1 MYARTPFLVQVNEAG
16 QTGSKVELF
25 ISLTSTFPATPT
37 YTLEKNNPSSTN
49 NVTRYNVSPFVR
61 EFISNTYQNIRTLPS
76 TATLTPSG
84 ASAYIQIKRYKN
96 VSGTYT
102 LLDTRTYRSFDG
114 YRAYTEGD
122 TLVTLPFAP
131 WNNEAITFNASFPL
145 FQYPSGMTFYY
156 PQTSSA
162 SVPSGLLSPGYF
174 TVFIGI
180 GSYVKYT
187 SLANPS
193 NFETTNI
200 DAVNQRYCDIP
211 YIWQSATTPSLN
223 YYAGGNRVE
232 FYSPTNVLLY
242 SFTFKPLAECRYT
255 PVPIDFINKLGGWQR
270 VFFFKASTDK
280 ITTTSE
286 DYNFLTTVPTSDQWV
301 VSDGQTR
308 QMNRNARRKITVNS
322 GSVDENFKF
331 IIEQLMLSE
340 RIMVNNLPVKILTN
354 DADLFKIVNKKDLNY
369 TLDFEYAYDEVATVY

>member
-25 ISLTSTFPATPT
+25 ISLTSTFPATAT

-49 NVTRYNVSPFVR
+49 NVTRYNVTPFVR
-61 EFISNTYQNIRTLPS
+61 EFISNTYQNIRTLTSP
-76 TATLTPSG
+76 ATLTPSG

-122 TLVTLPFAP
+122 LSGTLPFAP
-131 WNNEAITFNASFPL
+131 WNNEALTFNGAFPL
-145 FQYPSGMTFYY
+145 FQYPTGMTFYY
-156 PQTSSA
+156 PQTSAA

-174 TVFIGI
+174 TVFLAL
-180 GSYVKYT
+180 SAYVKYT
-187 SLANPS
+187 SLANVALTQ
-193 NFETTNI
+193 TTNI
-200 DAVNQRYCDIP
+200 DAVNQRYVDIP
-211 YIWQSATTPSLN
+211 YIWQSPSFPNTN
-223 YYAGGNRVE
+223 YYAGGNLVE
-232 FYSPTNVLLY
+232 FYTSTNVLLY
-242 SFTFKPLAECRYT
+242 SFIFNPLAECRYT
-255 PVPIDFINKLGGWQR
+255 PVTIDFINKLGAWQR
-270 VFFFKASTDK
+270 VFFFKASTNK

-286 DYNFLTTVPTSDQWV
+286 DYNFLTAVPTVNQWT

-340 RIMVNNLPVKILTN
+340 RIMVNNLPAKILTN

-369 TLDFEYAYDEVATVY
+369 TLDFEFAYDEVATVY

>member
-1 MYARTPFLVQVNEAG
+1 MYARTPFLVQVSEAG

-49 NVTRYNVSPFVR
+49 NVTRYNVTPFVR
-61 EFISNTYQNIRTLPS
+61 EFINNTYQNIRTLPS
-76 TATLTPSG
+76 PATLTPSG

-114 YRAYTEGD
+114 YRAYTDSGG
-122 TLVTLPFAP
+122 LAILP
-131 WNNEAITFNASFPL
+131 WNNEVLTFNSAFPL
-145 FQYPSGMTFYY
+145 LSYPSGMTFYY

-174 TVFIGI
+174 TAFIGI
-180 GSYVKYT
+180 SAYVKYV
-187 SLANPS
+187 SLANTA
-193 NFETTNI
+193 NTQTTNI
-200 DAVNQRYCDIP
+200 DAVNQRYCDLP
-211 YIWQSATTPSLN
+211 CVWQSPSFPNTN
-223 YYAGGNRVE
+223 YYAGGNIVE
-232 FYSPTNVLLY
+232 FYSPTNVLLQ

-255 PVPIDFINKLGGWQR
+255 PVTIDFINKLGGWQR
-270 VFFFKASTDK
+270 VFFFKASIDK

-286 DYNFLTTVPTSDQWV
+286 DYNFLTAVPTVNQWT

-340 RIMVNNLPVKILTN
+340 RIMVNNLPAKILTN

-369 TLDFEYAYDEVATVY
+369 TLDFEFAYDEVATVY

>member
-1 MYARTPFLVQVNEAG
+1 MV
-16 QTGSKVELF
+16 
-25 ISLTSTFPATPT
+25 
-37 YTLEKNNPSSTN
+37 
-49 NVTRYNVSPFVR
+49 
-61 EFISNTYQNIRTLPS
+61 
-76 TATLTPSG
+76 
-84 ASAYIQIKRYKN
+84 
-96 VSGTYT
+96 
-102 LLDTRTYRSFDG
+102 
-114 YRAYTEGD
+114 
-122 TLVTLPFAP
+122 
-131 WNNEAITFNASFPL
+131 
-145 FQYPSGMTFYY
+145 FYY
-156 PQTSSA
+156 PKTSDTT
-162 SVPSGLLSPGYF
+162 VPSGLLSPGYF
-174 TVFIGI
+174 TVFLGI
-180 GSYVKYT
+180 SAYVKYV
-187 SLANPS
+187 SLANPT

-211 YIWQSATTPSLN
+211 YIWQSATTPSSN

-232 FYSPTNVLLY
+232 FYSPTNVLLQ

-255 PVPIDFINKLGGWQR
+255 PVTIDFINKLGGWQR
-270 VFFFKASTDK
+270 VFFFKASIDK

-286 DYNFLTTVPTSDQWV
+286 DYNFLTAVPTVNQWT

-340 RIMVNNLPVKILTN
+340 RIMVNNLPAKILTN

>member
-37 YTLEKNNPSSTN
+37 YTLEKNNPSATN
-49 NVTRYNVSPFVR
+49 NVTRYNVTPFVR

-76 TATLTPSG
+76 PATLTPSG

-114 YRAYTEGD
+114 YRAYTDSGG
-122 TLVTLPFAP
+122 LAVLP
-131 WNNEAITFNASFPL
+131 WNNEVFTFPFALPL
-145 FQYPSGMTFYY
+145 LQYPTGMIFYY

-174 TVFIGI
+174 TAFIGI
-180 GSYVKYT
+180 SAYVKYI
-187 SLANPS
+187 SLANPALTQ
-193 NFETTNI
+193 TTNI
-200 DAVNQRYCDIP
+200 DAVNQRYCDLP
-211 YIWQSATTPSLN
+211 CVWQSPSFPNTN
-223 YYAGGNRVE
+223 YYFGGNIVE
-232 FYSPTNVLLY
+232 FYTTSDVLIQ
-242 SFTFKPLAECRYT
+242 SFTFKPLRECRYT
-255 PVPIDFINKLGGWQR
+255 PVTIDFINKLGGWQR

-286 DYNFLTTVPTSDQWV
+286 DYNFLTAVPVVNQWT

-340 RIMVNNLPVKILTN
+340 RIMVNNLPAKILTN

-369 TLDFEYAYDEVATVY
+369 TLDFEFAYDEVATVY

>member
-25 ISLTSTFPATPT
+25 ISLTSTFPATAT
-37 YTLEKNNPSSTN
+37 YTLEKNNPSATN
-49 NVTRYNVSPFVR
+49 NVTRYNVTPFVR
-61 EFISNTYQNIRTLPS
+61 EFISNTYQNIRTLTSP
-76 TATLTPSG
+76 ATLTPSG
-84 ASAYIQIKRYKN
+84 ASAYVQIKRYKN

-102 LLDTRTYRSFDG
+102 LIDTRTYRSFDG
-114 YRAYTEGD
+114 YRAYTDSGG
-122 TLVTLPFAP
+122 LAVLP
-131 WNNEAITFNASFPL
+131 WNNEVTTYNSAFPL
-145 FQYPSGMTFYY
+145 FSYPTGMVFYY

-174 TVFIGI
+174 TAFIGI
-180 GSYVKYT
+180 SAYVKYI
-187 SLANPS
+187 SLANTALTQ
-193 NFETTNI
+193 TTNI
-200 DAVNQRYCDIP
+200 DAVNQRYCDLP
-211 YIWQSATTPSLN
+211 CVWQSPSFPNTN
-223 YYAGGNRVE
+223 YYAGGNIVE
-232 FYSPTNVLLY
+232 FYSPSDVLLQ

-255 PVPIDFINKLGGWQR
+255 PVTIDFINKLGGWQR
-270 VFFFKASTDK
+270 VFFFKASIDK

-286 DYNFLTTVPTSDQWV
+286 DYNFLTAVPTVNQWTI
-301 VSDGQTR
+301 SDGQTR

-340 RIMVNNLPVKILTN
+340 RIMVNNLPAKILTN

-369 TLDFEYAYDEVATVY
+369 TLDFEFAYDEVATVY

>member
-1 MYARTPFLVQVNEAG
+1 MYARTPFLIQVSEAG

-37 YTLEKNNPSSTN
+37 YILEKNNPSSTN
-49 NVTRYNVSPFVR
+49 NVTRYNVTPFVR

-102 LLDTRTYRSFDG
+102 LLSTISYRAFDG
-114 YRAYTEGD
+114 YRAYTDSGQIA
-122 TLVTLPFAP
+122 TLPTVTP
-131 WNNEAITFNASFPL
+131 VVFPL
-145 FQYPSGMTFYY
+145 FQYPTGMVFYY
-156 PQTSSA
+156 PKTSDTT
-162 SVPSGLLSPGYF
+162 VPSGLLSPGYF
-174 TVFIGI
+174 TVYLGI
-180 GSYVKYT
+180 SAYVKYI
-187 SLANPS
+187 SLANPA
-193 NFETTNI
+193 NVQTTNV
-200 DAVNQRYCDIP
+200 DAVNSRYVDIP
-211 YIWQSATTPSLN
+211 YIWQSATTPSSN

-232 FYSPTNVLLY
+232 FYDSFNVLIY

-255 PVPIDFINKLGGWQR
+255 PVTIDFINKLGGWQR
-270 VFFFKASTDK
+270 VFFFKASIDK

-286 DYNFLTTVPTSDQWV
+286 DYNFLTAVPVVNQWT

>member
-1 MYARTPFLVQVNEAG
+1 MYARTPFLIQVSEAG

-37 YTLEKNNPSSTN
+37 YILEKNNPSSTN

-61 EFISNTYQNIRTLPS
+61 EFISNTYQNIRTLTSP
-76 TATLTPSG
+76 ATLTPSG

-114 YRAYTEGD
+114 YRAYTDSGG
-122 TLVTLPFAP
+122 LAVFP
-131 WNNEAITFNASFPL
+131 WNNEVFTFPFALPL
-145 FQYPSGMTFYY
+145 LQYPTGMIFYY

-162 SVPSGLLSPGYF
+162 NVPSGLLSPGYF
-174 TVFIGI
+174 TAFIGI
-180 GSYVKYT
+180 SAYVKYI
-187 SLANPS
+187 SLANPALTQ
-193 NFETTNI
+193 TTNI
-200 DAVNQRYCDIP
+200 DAVNQRYCDLP
-211 YIWQSATTPSLN
+211 CVWQSPSFPNTN
-223 YYAGGNRVE
+223 YYFGGNIVE
-232 FYSPTNVLLY
+232 FYSPSDVLIQ
-242 SFTFKPLAECRYT
+242 SFTFKPLRECRYT
-255 PVPIDFINKLGGWQR
+255 PVTIDFINKLGGWQR
-270 VFFFKASTDK
+270 VFFFKASIDK

-286 DYNFLTTVPTSDQWV
+286 DYNFLTAVPVVNQWT

-340 RIMVNNLPVKILTN
+340 RIMVNNLPAKILTN

-369 TLDFEYAYDEVATVY
+369 TLDFEFAYDEVTTVY

>member
-1 MYARTPFLVQVNEAG
+1 MYARTPFLVQVSEAG

-49 NVTRYNVSPFVR
+49 NLTRYNVSPFVR
-61 EFISNTYQNIRTLPS
+61 EFISNTYQDIRTLPS
-76 TATLTPSG
+76 PATLTPSG

-114 YRAYTEGD
+114 YRAYVD
-122 TLVTLPFAP
+122 VTSLAFLP
-131 WNNEAITFNASFPL
+131 WNNEVFTFPVALPL
-145 FQYPSGMTFYY
+145 LQYPTGMIFYY

-174 TVFIGI
+174 TAFIGI
-180 GSYVKYT
+180 SAYVKYI
-187 SLANPS
+187 SLANPALTQ
-193 NFETTNI
+193 TTNI
-200 DAVNQRYCDIP
+200 DAVNQRYCDLP
-211 YIWQSATTPSLN
+211 CVWQSPSFPNTN
-223 YYAGGNRVE
+223 YYFGGNIVE
-232 FYSPTNVLLY
+232 FYSPSDVLLQ

-255 PVPIDFINKLGGWQR
+255 PVTIDFINKLGGWQR

-286 DYNFLTTVPTSDQWV
+286 DYNFLTAVPTVNQWT

-340 RIMVNNLPVKILTN
+340 RIMVNNLPAKILTN

>member
-1 MYARTPFLVQVNEAG
+1 MYARTPFLVQVNETG

-25 ISLTSTFPATPT
+25 ISLTSTFPSAPT

-49 NVTRYNVSPFVR
+49 NVTRYNVTPFVR

-76 TATLTPSG
+76 PATLTPSG

-114 YRAYTEGD
+114 YRAYTDSGG
-122 TLVTLPFAP
+122 LAVLP
-131 WNNEAITFNASFPL
+131 WNNEVSTYNSAFPL

-156 PQTSSA
+156 PKTSDTT
-162 SVPSGLLSPGYF
+162 VPSGLLSPGYF
-174 TVFIGI
+174 TAFLGV
-180 GSYVKYT
+180 SAYVKYV
-187 SLANPS
+187 SLANPT

-211 YIWQSATTPSLN
+211 YIWQSATTPSSN
-223 YYAGGNRVE
+223 YYTAGNRVE
-232 FYSPTNVLLY
+232 FYSPSDVLLQ

-255 PVPIDFINKLGGWQR
+255 PVTIDFINKLGGWQR
-270 VFFFKASTDK
+270 VFFFKASIDK

-286 DYNFLTTVPTSDQWV
+286 DYNFLTAVPVVNQWTI
-301 VSDGQTR
+301 SDGQTR

-340 RIMVNNLPVKILTN
+340 RIMVNNLPAKILTN

>member
-49 NVTRYNVSPFVR
+49 NVTRYNVTPFVR

-102 LLDTRTYRSFDG
+102 LLSTISYRAFDG
-114 YRAYTEGD
+114 YRAYTDSGQIA
-122 TLVTLPFAP
+122 TLPTVTP
-131 WNNEAITFNASFPL
+131 VVFPL
-145 FQYPSGMTFYY
+145 FQYPTGMTFYY
-156 PQTSSA
+156 PKTSDTT
-162 SVPSGLLSPGYF
+162 VPSGLLSPGYF
-174 TVFIGI
+174 TVYLGI
-180 GSYVKYT
+180 SAYVKYI
-187 SLANPS
+187 SLANPA
-193 NFETTNI
+193 NVQTTNV
-200 DAVNQRYCDIP
+200 DAVNSRYVDIP
-211 YIWQSATTPSLN
+211 YIWQSATTPSSN
-223 YYAGGNRVE
+223 YYTGGNKVE
-232 FYSPTNVLLY
+232 FYDSFNVLIY

-255 PVPIDFINKLGGWQR
+255 PVTIDFINKLGGWQR

-286 DYNFLTTVPTSDQWV
+286 DYNFLTAVPVVNQWT

-340 RIMVNNLPVKILTN
+340 RIMVNNLPAKILTN

>member
-1 MYARTPFLVQVNEAG
+1 MYARTPFLVQVSEAG

-37 YTLEKNNPSSTN
+37 YTLEKNNPSATN

-61 EFISNTYQNIRTLPS
+61 EFISNTYQDIRTLPS
-76 TATLTPSG
+76 PATLTPSG

-114 YRAYTEGD
+114 YRAYVD
-122 TLVTLPFAP
+122 VTSLAFLP
-131 WNNEAITFNASFPL
+131 WNNETFTFPFAL
-145 FQYPSGMTFYY
+145 PLLEYPTGMVFYY

-162 SVPSGLLSPGYF
+162 SVPSGLLSTGYF
-174 TVFIGI
+174 TAFIGI
-180 GSYVKYT
+180 SAYVKYI
-187 SLANPS
+187 SLANS
-193 NFETTNI
+193 ALTQTTNI
-200 DAVNQRYCDIP
+200 DAVNQRYCDLP
-211 YIWQSATTPSLN
+211 CVWQSPSFPNTN
-223 YYAGGNRVE
+223 YYFGGNIVE
-232 FYSPTNVLLY
+232 FYTSSDVLLQ

-255 PVPIDFINKLGGWQR
+255 PVTIDFINKSGGWQR
-270 VFFFKASTDK
+270 VFFFKASTNK

-286 DYNFLTTVPTSDQWV
+286 DYNFLTAVPTVNQWT

>member
-25 ISLTSTFPATPT
+25 ISLTSTFPATAT
-37 YTLEKNNPSSTN
+37 YTLEKNNPSATN
-49 NVTRYNVSPFVR
+49 NVTRYNVTPFVR
-61 EFISNTYQNIRTLPS
+61 EFISNTYQNIRTLPVP
-76 TATLTPSG
+76 ATLTPSG
-84 ASAYIQIKRYKN
+84 ASAYVQVKRYKN
-96 VSGTYT
+96 VSGTFT

-114 YRAYTEGD
+114 YRAYTD
-122 TLVTLPFAP
+122 SAVLSILP
-131 WNNEAITFNASFPL
+131 WNNEVTTFNSAFPL
-145 FQYPSGMTFYY
+145 FSYPSGMTFYY
-156 PQTSSA
+156 PQTSAA
-162 SVPSGLLSPGYF
+162 SVPSGLLSPGYI
-174 TVFIGI
+174 TAYIGI
-180 GSYVKYT
+180 SAYVKYT
-187 SLANPS
+187 SLANTAQTQ
-193 NFETTNI
+193 TTNI

-211 YIWQSATTPSLN
+211 VIWQSPSFPNTN
-223 YYAGGNRVE
+223 YYFGGNLLE
-232 FYSPTNVLLY
+232 FYSPTNVLLQ
-242 SFTFKPLAECRYT
+242 SFIIKPLGECRYT
-255 PVPIDFINKLGGWQR
+255 PVTIDFINKLGGWQR

-286 DYNFLTTVPTSDQWV
+286 DYNFLTAVPTVNQWT

-340 RIMVNNLPVKILTN
+340 RIMVNNLPAKILTN

-369 TLDFEYAYDEVATVY
+369 TLDFEFAYDEVATVY

>member
-1 MYARTPFLVQVNEAG
+1 MYARTPFLVQVSESG

-25 ISLTSTFPATPT
+25 ISLTSTFPATAT
-37 YTLEKNNPSSTN
+37 YTLEKNNPSATN
-49 NVTRYNVSPFVR
+49 NVTRYNVTPFVR

-84 ASAYIQIKRYKN
+84 ASAYVQVKRYKN

-102 LLDTRTYRSFDG
+102 LLNTISYRAFDG
-114 YRAYTEGD
+114 YRAYTDSGQIA
-122 TLVTLPFAP
+122 TLPTVTP
-131 WNNEAITFNASFPL
+131 VVFPL
-145 FQYPSGMTFYY
+145 FQYPTGMTFYY
-156 PQTSSA
+156 PATSDTT
-162 SVPSGLLSPGYF
+162 VPSGLLSPGYF
-174 TVFIGI
+174 TVYLGI
-180 GSYVKYT
+180 SAYVKYI
-187 SLANPS
+187 SLANPA
-193 NFETTNI
+193 NVQTTNV
-200 DAVNQRYCDIP
+200 DTVNSRYVDIP
-211 YIWQSATTPSLN
+211 YIWQSATTPSSN

-232 FYSPTNVLLY
+232 FYDSFNVLIY

-255 PVPIDFINKLGGWQR
+255 PVTIDFINKSGGWQR
-270 VFFFKASTDK
+270 VFFFKASTNK

-286 DYNFLTTVPTSDQWV
+286 DYNFLTAVPTVNQWN

-340 RIMVNNLPVKILTN
+340 RIMVNNLPAKILTN

-369 TLDFEYAYDEVATVY
+369 TLDFEFAYDEVATVY

>member
-49 NVTRYNVSPFVR
+49 NVTRYNVTPFVR
-61 EFISNTYQNIRTLPS
+61 EFISNTYQDIRTLPS
-76 TATLTPSG
+76 PATLTPSG
-84 ASAYIQIKRYKN
+84 ASAYVQIKRYKN

-102 LLDTRTYRSFDG
+102 LIDTRTYRSFDG
-114 YRAYTEGD
+114 YRAYVDSGY
-122 TLVTLPFAP
+122 LGILP
-131 WNNEAITFNASFPL
+131 WNNETTTYPFALAL
-145 FQYPSGMTFYY
+145 FLYPSGMTFYY
-156 PQTSSA
+156 PQTSEA

-180 GSYVKYT
+180 SAYVKYT
-187 SLANPS
+187 SLANPT

-200 DAVNQRYCDIP
+200 DTVNQRYCDIP

-223 YYAGGNRVE
+223 YYAGGNRVD
-232 FYSPTNVLLY
+232 FFTATNVLVQSY
-242 SFTFKPLAECRYT
+242 IFKPLAECRYM
-255 PVPIDFINKLGGWQR
+255 PVTIDFINKLGGWQR

-286 DYNFLTTVPTSDQWV
+286 DYNFLTAVPIVNQWT

-322 GSVDENFKF
+322 GSVDENFKL

-369 TLDFEYAYDEVATVY
+369 TLDFEYAYDEVSTVY

>member
-49 NVTRYNVSPFVR
+49 NVTRYNVTPFVR

-102 LLDTRTYRSFDG
+102 LLSTISYRAFDG
-114 YRAYTEGD
+114 YRAYTDSGQIA
-122 TLVTLPFAP
+122 TLPTVTP
-131 WNNEAITFNASFPL
+131 VVFPL
-145 FQYPSGMTFYY
+145 FQYPTGMTFYY
-156 PQTSSA
+156 PATSDTT
-162 SVPSGLLSPGYF
+162 VPSGLLSPGYF
-174 TVFIGI
+174 TVYLGI
-180 GSYVKYT
+180 SAYVKYI
-187 SLANPS
+187 SLANPA
-193 NFETTNI
+193 NVQTTNV
-200 DAVNQRYCDIP
+200 DTVNSRYVDIP
-211 YIWQSATTPSLN
+211 YIWQSATTPSSN

-232 FYSPTNVLLY
+232 FYDSFNVLIY

-255 PVPIDFINKLGGWQR
+255 PVTIDFINKSGGWQR
-270 VFFFKASTDK
+270 VFFFKASIDK

-286 DYNFLTTVPTSDQWV
+286 DYNFLTAVPVVNQWT

-340 RIMVNNLPVKILTN
+340 RIMVNNLPAKILTN

>member
-49 NVTRYNVSPFVR
+49 NVTRYNVTPFVR

-76 TATLTPSG
+76 PATLTPSG
-84 ASAYIQIKRYKN
+84 ASAYVRIKRYKN

-114 YRAYTEGD
+114 YRSYVD
-122 TLVTLPFAP
+122 VTSLAFLP
-131 WNNEAITFNASFPL
+131 WNNEVFTFPSALPL
-145 FQYPSGMTFYY
+145 LEYPTGMVFYY

-174 TVFIGI
+174 TAFIGI
-180 GSYVKYT
+180 SAYVKYI
-187 SLANPS
+187 SLANTALTQ
-193 NFETTNI
+193 TTNI
-200 DAVNQRYCDIP
+200 DAVNQRYCDLP
-211 YIWQSATTPSLN
+211 CVWQSPSFPNTN
-223 YYAGGNRVE
+223 YYFGGNIVE
-232 FYSPTNVLLY
+232 FYSPSDVLLQ
-242 SFTFKPLAECRYT
+242 SFTFKPLRECRYT
-255 PVPIDFINKLGGWQR
+255 PVTIDFINKLGGWQR
-270 VFFFKASTDK
+270 VFFFKASIDK

-286 DYNFLTTVPTSDQWV
+286 DYNFLTAVPTVNQWT

-322 GSVDENFKF
+322 GSVDENFKL

-340 RIMVNNLPVKILTN
+340 RIMVNNLPAKILTN

-369 TLDFEYAYDEVATVY
+369 TLDFEFAYDEVATVY

>member
-25 ISLTSTFPATPT
+25 ISLTSTFPSTPT

-49 NVTRYNVSPFVR
+49 NVTRYNVTPFVR

-76 TATLTPSG
+76 PATLTPSG
-84 ASAYIQIKRYKN
+84 ASAYVQIKRYKN

-102 LLDTRTYRSFDG
+102 LLSTISYRAFDG
-114 YRAYTEGD
+114 YRAYVD
-122 TLVTLPFAP
+122 VTSLAILP
-131 WNNEAITFNASFPL
+131 WNNETFTFPL
-145 FQYPSGMTFYY
+145 ALPLLQYPTGMVFYY

-174 TVFIGI
+174 TAFIGI
-180 GSYVKYT
+180 SAYVKYV

-200 DAVNQRYCDIP
+200 DTVNQRYCDIP
-211 YIWQSATTPSLN
+211 YIWQSATTPSSN

-232 FYSPTNVLLY
+232 FYSPTNVLLQ

-255 PVPIDFINKLGGWQR
+255 PVTIDFINKLGSWQR
-270 VFFFKASTDK
+270 VFFFKASIDK

-286 DYNFLTTVPTSDQWV
+286 DYNFLTAVPVVNQWT

-340 RIMVNNLPVKILTN
+340 RIMVNNLPAKILTN

>member
-25 ISLTSTFPATPT
+25 ISLTSTFPASPT

-49 NVTRYNVSPFVR
+49 NLTRYNVSPFVR
-61 EFISNTYQNIRTLPS
+61 EFISNTYQNIRTLTSP
-76 TATLTPSG
+76 ATLTPSG

-102 LLDTRTYRSFDG
+102 LIDTRTYRSFDG
-114 YRAYTEGD
+114 YRAYTDSGG
-122 TLVTLPFAP
+122 LAVLP
-131 WNNEAITFNASFPL
+131 WNNEITTYNSAFPL
-145 FQYPSGMTFYY
+145 FQYPSGMVFYY

-174 TVFIGI
+174 TAFIGI
-180 GSYVKYT
+180 SAYVKYI
-187 SLANPS
+187 SLANPALT
-193 NFETTNI
+193 ETTNI
-200 DAVNQRYCDIP
+200 DAVNQRYCDLP
-211 YIWQSATTPSLN
+211 CVWQSPSFPNTN
-223 YYAGGNRVE
+223 YYAGGNIVE
-232 FYSPTNVLLY
+232 FYSPSDVLLQ

-255 PVPIDFINKLGGWQR
+255 PVTIDFINKSGGWQR
-270 VFFFKASTDK
+270 VFFFKASIDK

-286 DYNFLTTVPTSDQWV
+286 DYNFLTAVPTVNQWT

-340 RIMVNNLPVKILTN
+340 RIMVNNLPAKILTN
-354 DADLFKIVNKKDLNY
+354 DVELFKIVNKKDLNY
-369 TLDFEYAYDEVATVY
+369 TLDFEFAYDEVATVY

>member
-1 MYARTPFLVQVNEAG
+1 MYARTPFLVQVSESG

-25 ISLTSTFPATPT
+25 ISLTSTFPATAT
-37 YTLEKNNPSSTN
+37 YTLEKNNPSATN
-49 NVTRYNVSPFVR
+49 NVTRYNVTPFVR

-84 ASAYIQIKRYKN
+84 ASAYVQVKRYKN

-102 LLDTRTYRSFDG
+102 LLNTISYRAFDG
-114 YRAYTEGD
+114 YRAYTDSGQIA
-122 TLVTLPFAP
+122 TLPTVTP
-131 WNNEAITFNASFPL
+131 VVFPL
-145 FQYPSGMTFYY
+145 FQYPTGMTFYY
-156 PQTSSA
+156 PATSDTT
-162 SVPSGLLSPGYF
+162 VPSGLLSPGYF
-174 TVFIGI
+174 TVYLGI
-180 GSYVKYT
+180 SAYVKYI
-187 SLANPS
+187 SLANPA
-193 NFETTNI
+193 NVQTTNV
-200 DAVNQRYCDIP
+200 DTVNSRYVDIP
-211 YIWQSATTPSLN
+211 YIWQSATTPSSN

-232 FYSPTNVLLY
+232 FYDSFNVLIY

-255 PVPIDFINKLGGWQR
+255 PVTIDFINKSGGWQR
-270 VFFFKASTDK
+270 VFFFKASTNK

-286 DYNFLTTVPTSDQWV
+286 DYNFLTAVPTVNQWT

-340 RIMVNNLPVKILTN
+340 RIMVNNLPAKILTN

-369 TLDFEYAYDEVATVY
+369 TLDFEFAYDEVATVY

>member
-1 MYARTPFLVQVNEAG
+1 
-16 QTGSKVELF
+16 
-25 ISLTSTFPATPT
+25 
-37 YTLEKNNPSSTN
+37 
-49 NVTRYNVSPFVR
+49 VSPFVR

-76 TATLTPSG
+76 PATLTPSG
-84 ASAYIQIKRYKN
+84 ASAYVQIKRYKN

-114 YRAYTEGD
+114 YRAYVD
-122 TLVTLPFAP
+122 SDVFATLP
-131 WNNEAITFNASFPL
+131 WNNEVFTFPL
-145 FQYPSGMTFYY
+145 ALPLLQYPTGMVFYY

-174 TVFIGI
+174 TAFIGI
-180 GSYVKYT
+180 SAYVKYI
-187 SLANPS
+187 SLANTALTQ
-193 NFETTNI
+193 TTNI
-200 DAVNQRYCDIP
+200 DAVNQRYCDLP
-211 YIWQSATTPSLN
+211 CVWQSPSFPNTN
-223 YYAGGNRVE
+223 YYFGGNIVE
-232 FYSPTNVLLY
+232 FYSPTNVLLQ

-255 PVPIDFINKLGGWQR
+255 PVTIDFINKLGGWQR
-270 VFFFKASTDK
+270 VFFFKASIDK

-286 DYNFLTTVPTSDQWV
+286 DYNFLTAVPTVNQWT

-340 RIMVNNLPVKILTN
+340 RIMVNNLPAKILTN

>member
-25 ISLTSTFPATPT
+25 ISLTSTFPATAT
-37 YTLEKNNPSSTN
+37 YTLEKNNPSATN
-49 NVTRYNVSPFVR
+49 NVTRYNVTPFVR
-61 EFISNTYQNIRTLPS
+61 EFISNTYQNIRTLTSP
-76 TATLTPSG
+76 ATLTPSG

-122 TLVTLPFAP
+122 LSGTFPFAP
-131 WNNEAITFNASFPL
+131 WNNEALTFNGAFPL
-145 FQYPSGMTFYY
+145 FQYPTGMTFYY

-174 TVFIGI
+174 TVFLAL
-180 GSYVKYT
+180 SAYVKYT
-187 SLANPS
+187 SLANVALTQ
-193 NFETTNI
+193 TTNI
-200 DAVNQRYCDIP
+200 DAVNQRYVDIP
-211 YIWQSATTPSLN
+211 YIWQSPSFPNTN
-223 YYAGGNRVE
+223 YYFGGNLVE
-232 FYSPTNVLLY
+232 FYTSTNVLLY
-242 SFTFKPLAECRYT
+242 SFIFKPLRECRYT
-255 PVPIDFINKLGGWQR
+255 PVTIDFINKLGAWQR

-286 DYNFLTTVPTSDQWV
+286 DYNFLTAVPTLNQWT

-331 IIEQLMLSE
+331 IIEQLILSE
-340 RIMVNNLPVKILTN
+340 RIMVNNLPAKILTN
-354 DADLFKIVNKKDLNY
+354 DDDLFKIVNKKDLNY
-369 TLDFEYAYDEVATVY
+369 TLDFEFAYDEVATVY

>member
-49 NVTRYNVSPFVR
+49 NVTRYNVTPFVR

-102 LLDTRTYRSFDG
+102 LLNTRTYRSFDG

-180 GSYVKYT
+180 SAYVKYI
-187 SLANPS
+187 SLANPALTQ
-193 NFETTNI
+193 TTNI
-200 DAVNQRYCDIP
+200 DAVNQRYVDIP
-211 YIWQSATTPSLN
+211 YIWQSASFPNTN
-223 YYAGGNRVE
+223 YYFGGNIVE
-232 FYSPTNVLLY
+232 FYSPTDVLLY
-242 SFTFKPLAECRYT
+242 SFTFKPLRECRYT

-280 ITTTSE
+280 ITTTS
-286 DYNFLTTVPTSDQWV
+286 
-301 VSDGQTR
+301 
-308 QMNRNARRKITVNS
+308 
-322 GSVDENFKF
+322 
-331 IIEQLMLSE
+331 
-340 RIMVNNLPVKILTN
+340 
-354 DADLFKIVNKKDLNY
+354 
-369 TLDFEYAYDEVATVY
+369 

>member
-25 ISLTSTFPATPT
+25 ISLTSTFPATAT

-61 EFISNTYQNIRTLPS
+61 EFISNTYQDIRTLTSP
-76 TATLTPSG
+76 ATLTPSG

-114 YRAYTEGD
+114 YRSYVD
-122 TLVTLPFAP
+122 VTSLAFLP
-131 WNNEAITFNASFPL
+131 WNNEVFTFPVALPL
-145 FQYPSGMTFYY
+145 LQYPTGMIFYY

-174 TVFIGI
+174 TAFIGI
-180 GSYVKYT
+180 SAYVKYV
-187 SLANPS
+187 SLANPALTQ
-193 NFETTNI
+193 TTNI
-200 DAVNQRYCDIP
+200 DAVNQRYCDLP
-211 YIWQSATTPSLN
+211 CVWQSPSFPNTN
-223 YYAGGNRVE
+223 YYFGGNIVE
-232 FYSPTNVLLY
+232 FYSPSNVLLQ

-255 PVPIDFINKLGGWQR
+255 PVTIDFINKLGGWQR
-270 VFFFKASTDK
+270 VFFFKASIDK

-286 DYNFLTTVPTSDQWV
+286 DYNFLTAVPTVNQWT

-340 RIMVNNLPVKILTN
+340 RIMVNNLPAKILTN

-369 TLDFEYAYDEVATVY
+369 TLDFEFAYDEVATVY